1 MTVDVSLREMHD
13 FSNSMVY
20 EGHSKR
26 LRFVEAKYPVR
37 SFYLMN
43 RQELEK

>member
-26 LRFVEAKYPVR
+26 LKLEAKYPVR